1 MSYHANVG
9 QGGHYG
15 RGDHLESAEENI
27 SQFWEREDDDGRC
40 DIDLRIAFLLT
51 VLYIPFNKLSVAKK
65 ILYIRFSIF
74 NLCDAFWNK
83 EG

>member
-1 MSYHANVG
+1 MG

-40 DIDLRIAFLLT
+40 DIDLRIALLFT
-51 VLYIPFNKLSVAKK
+51 VLCIPLINSQLQRKYFISDFQYSILS
-65 ILYIRFSIF
+65 
-74 NLCDAFWNK
+74 DAF
-83 EG
+83 